1 MDEREIRV
9 ASSIFFDTRIVR
21 VTESLMFAQNLC
33 SKFGAPPDRVR
44 IRVTHVGL
52 KGRKLAAASPN
63 RLMLEKAAASENIS
77 TIEFTTVCSMEE
89 TRVEDVRR
97 VVEPMSLL
105 FDFTELQAGVYEEI
119 VRNFERGVV

>member
-1 MDEREIRV
+1 
-9 ASSIFFDTRIVR
+9 
-21 VTESLMFAQNLC
+21 
-33 SKFGAPPDRVR
+33 
-44 IRVTHVGL
+44 
-52 KGRKLAAASPN
+52 
-63 RLMLEKAAASENIS
+63 MLEKAAASENIS

-119 VRNFERGVV
+119 VRNFERGVVR